1 MKHIRIGITLL
12 LMTMLSFMGQAQDTV
27 RMSLRGCIDY
37 ALAHSAE
44 VRIQQADCRDAQIA
58 RREAILNAFT
68 PSISGSTYAYSN
80 FGRSIDPETNTYST
94 VTSFHNGYSLSAGIM
109 LFNGFQAVN
118 NLKVT
123 KIAEQMG
130 LTKQQQV
137 EDRLRLAVIEAYCNV
152 LYYTELGN
160 VIRAQVSTA
169 EKSMLSAQRQYEL
182 GQKSYSD
189 VLHTKAELSDREY
202 QLTICSNQLDNAYIT
217 LTDIMLYDNKKVLNI
232 DLEWPDSLSE
242 ETASGSE
249 FEASRAMQAVGKLP
263 RVIIA
268 NGELETAR
276 IALKTA
282 KWRLLPSL
290 SLYGGWSST
299 YFTYPGKAGYVP
311 APYWHQIGNNGGE
324 YVQLSLSIPIY
335 DRLSQQSEIAR
346 RRNAL
351 DRAEARRE
359 QAQHEADAE
368 VRRAIADRDG
378 AAEALRQAEQHA
390 TLQQELYALSTKQ
403 FEQGL
408 TSAVEY
414 QTVADNHLNA
424 TAEYLH
430 ARLTYF
436 VKCEVVRYYARLINE
451 E

>member
-1 MKHIRIGITLL
+1 MM
-12 LMTMLSFMGQAQDTV
+12 LMTALSFAGQAQDTV
-27 RMSLRGCIDY
+27 RMTLRECISY

-44 VRIQQADCRDAQIA
+44 VRLQQADCRDAQIA
-58 RREAILNAFT
+58 RREAILRAFT
-68 PSISGSTYAYSN
+68 PTVSGDAYAYSN

-94 VTSFHNGYSLSAGIM
+94 VTSFHNGYSLSAGIT

-118 NLKVT
+118 NLKIT
-123 KIAEQMG
+123 KIAEQTG

-137 EDRLRLAVIEAYCNV
+137 EDRLRLAVMEAYCNV
-152 LYYTELGN
+152 LYYTELCN
-160 VIRAQVSTA
+160 AIRSQVNTA

-202 QLTICSNQLDNAYIT
+202 QLTICSNHLNDAYII
-217 LTDIMLYDNKKVLNI
+217 LTDLMLYDNKKVLNI
-232 DLEWPDSLSE
+232 AMEWP
-242 ETASGSE
+242 ETLFGE
-249 FEASRAMQAVGKLP
+249 TGDEAARAMQAVGKLP
-263 RVIIA
+263 RVVIA

-299 YFTYPGKAGYVP
+299 YFTYPGRTGYVP
-311 APYWHQIGNNGGE
+311 APYWRQISDNGGE

-351 DRAEARRE
+351 DRAEVRRE
-359 QAQHEADAE
+359 QAMHEADAE
-368 VRRAIADRDG
+368 VRRAITDRAG
-378 AAEALRQAEQHA
+378 AAEALRQSEQHA
-390 TLQQELYALSTKQ
+390 ALQQELYALSLKQ

-408 TSAVEY
+408 ISAIEY

-436 VKCEVVRYYARLINE
+436 VKCEVVRYYAGLLISN
-451 E
+451 

>member
-1 MKHIRIGITLL
+1 MWIIMM
-12 LMTMLSFMGQAQDTV
+12 LMTVLSFTAHAQDTV
-27 RMSLRGCIDY
+27 RMTLRECMSY

-44 VRIQQADCRDAQIA
+44 VRLQQADCRDAQIS
-58 RREAILNAFT
+58 RREAILRAFT
-68 PSISGSTYAYSN
+68 PTVSGDAYAYSN

-94 VTSFHNGYSLSAGIM
+94 VTSFHNGYGLSAGIM

-118 NLKVT
+118 NLKIT
-123 KIAEQMG
+123 KIAEQSG

-137 EDRLRLAVIEAYCNV
+137 EDRLCLAVMEAYCNV
-152 LYYTELGN
+152 LYYTELSN
-160 VIRAQVSTA
+160 AIRAQVNTA
-169 EKSMLSAQRQYEL
+169 EKAMLFAQRQYDL

-202 QLTICSNQLDNAYIT
+202 QLTVCSNHLNDAYIT
-217 LTDIMLYDNKKVLNI
+217 LTDIMLYDNQKVLNI
-232 DLEWPDSLSE
+232 DMEWPDSMFGATS
-242 ETASGSE
+242 SGNE
-249 FEASRAMQAVGKLP
+249 DEAARAMQAVTRLP

-268 NGELETAR
+268 NGEYETAR
-276 IALKTA
+276 IALRTA

-299 YFTYPGKAGYVP
+299 YFTYPGKTGYVP
-311 APYWHQIGNNGGE
+311 APYWRQIADNGGE
-324 YVQLSLSIPIY
+324 YVQLSLNIPIY
-335 DRLSQQSEIAR
+335 DRFSRQSEIAR
-346 RRNAL
+346 RRNEL

-436 VKCEVVRYYARLINE
+436 VKCEVVRYYAGLLIKN
-451 E
+451 

>member
-1 MKHIRIGITLL
+1 MM
-12 LMTMLSFMGQAQDTV
+12 LMTALSFAGQAQDTV
-27 RMSLRGCIDY
+27 RMTLRECISY

-44 VRIQQADCRDAQIA
+44 VRLQQADCRDAQIA
-58 RREAILNAFT
+58 RREAILRAFT
-68 PSISGSTYAYSN
+68 PTVSGDAYAYSN

-94 VTSFHNGYSLSAGIM
+94 VTSFHNGYSLSAGIT

-118 NLKVT
+118 NLKIT
-123 KIAEQMG
+123 KIAEQTG

-137 EDRLRLAVIEAYCNV
+137 EDRLRLAVMEAYCNV
-152 LYYTELGN
+152 LYYTELCN
-160 VIRAQVSTA
+160 AIRSQVNTA

-202 QLTICSNQLDNAYIT
+202 QLTICSNHLNDAYII
-217 LTDIMLYDNKKVLNI
+217 LTDLMLYDNQKVLNI
-232 DLEWPDSLSE
+232 DLEWPDSFSE
-242 ETASGSE
+242 ETVSGRE

-263 RVIIA
+263 RVVIA

-299 YFTYPGKAGYVP
+299 YFTYPDRTGYVP
-311 APYWHQIGNNGGE
+311 APYWRQISDNGGE

-335 DRLSQQSEIAR
+335 DRLSQQSEIAH

-351 DRAEARRE
+351 DRAEVRRE
-359 QAQHEADAE
+359 QAMHEADAE
-368 VRRAIADRDG
+368 VRRAITDRAG
-378 AAEALRQAEQHA
+378 AAEALRQSEQHA
-390 TLQQELYALSTKQ
+390 ALQQELYALSLKQ

-408 TSAVEY
+408 ISAIEY

-436 VKCEVVRYYARLINE
+436 VKCEVVRYYAGLLISN
-451 E
+451 

>member
-1 MKHIRIGITLL
+1 MMM
-12 LMTMLSFMGQAQDTV
+12 LMFSTAHAQDTV
-27 RMSLRGCIDY
+27 RMTMRECMSY
-37 ALAHSAE
+37 ALEHSAE
-44 VRIQQADCRDAQIA
+44 VRLQQADCRDAQIA
-58 RREAILNAFT
+58 RREAILRAFT
-68 PSISGSTYAYSN
+68 PTVNGDAYAYSN

-94 VTSFHNGYSLSAGIM
+94 VTSFHNGYSLSAGIT

-118 NLKVT
+118 NLKIT
-123 KIAEQMG
+123 KIAEQSG
-130 LTKQQQV
+130 LTKQRQI
-137 EDRLRLAVIEAYCNV
+137 EDRLCLAVMEAYCNV
-152 LYYTELGN
+152 LYYTELCN
-160 VIRAQVSTA
+160 ALRAQVNTA
-169 EKSMLSAQRQYEL
+169 EKAMQSAQRQYEL

-189 VLHTKAELSDREY
+189 VLHTKADFSDREY
-202 QLTICSNQLDNAYIT
+202 QLTICSNHLNDAYIT
-217 LTDIMLYDNKKVLNI
+217 LTDIMLYDNQEILNI
-232 DLEWPDSLSE
+232 DMEWPDSMFGATS
-242 ETASGSE
+242 SDNSD
-249 FEASRAMQAVGKLP
+249 EAARAMQAVARLP

-311 APYWHQIGNNGGE
+311 APYWRQIADNGGE

-335 DRLSQQSEIAR
+335 DRLSRQSEIAR
-346 RRNAL
+346 RRNEY

>member
-1 MKHIRIGITLL
+1 ML
-12 LMTMLSFMGQAQDTV
+12 LMTMLAFMGHAQDTV
-27 RMSLRGCIDY
+27 RMTMRECVSY

-44 VRIQQADCRDAQIA
+44 VRLQQADCRDAQIA
-58 RREAILNAFT
+58 RREAILRAFT
-68 PSISGSTYAYSN
+68 PTVSGDAYAYSN

-94 VTSFHNGYSLSAGIM
+94 VTSFHNGYGLSAGIA
-109 LFNGFQAVN
+109 LFIGFQAVN
-118 NLKVT
+118 NLKIT
-123 KIAEQMG
+123 KIAEQSG
-130 LTKQQQV
+130 LTKQQQI
-137 EDRLRLAVIEAYCNV
+137 EDRLCLAVMEAYCNV

-160 VIRAQVSTA
+160 ALRAQVNTA
-169 EKSMLSAQRQYEL
+169 EKAMQSAQRQYDL
-182 GQKSYSD
+182 GQKPYSD
-189 VLHTKAELSDREY
+189 VLHTQAELSDREY
-202 QLTICSNQLDNAYIT
+202 QLTICSNHLNDAYIT
-217 LTDIMLYDNKKVLNI
+217 LTDIMLYDNQKVLSI
-232 DLEWPDSLSE
+232 DMEWPDSMFGATS
-242 ETASGSE
+242 SGNE
-249 FEASRAMQAVGKLP
+249 DEAARAMQAVGQLP

-311 APYWHQIGNNGGE
+311 APYWRQIADNGGE

-335 DRLSQQSEIAR
+335 DRFSRQSEIAR
-346 RRNAL
+346 RRNEL

-390 TLQQELYALSTKQ
+390 TLQQELYTLSTKQ

-436 VKCEVVRYYARLINE
+436 VKCEVVRYYAGLINYE
-451 E
+451 

>member
-1 MKHIRIGITLL
+1 
-12 LMTMLSFMGQAQDTV
+12 
-27 RMSLRGCIDY
+27 
-37 ALAHSAE
+37 
-44 VRIQQADCRDAQIA
+44 
-58 RREAILNAFT
+58 
-68 PSISGSTYAYSN
+68 
-80 FGRSIDPETNTYST
+80 
-94 VTSFHNGYSLSAGIM
+94 M

-335 DRLSQQSEIAR
+335 DRLSQQSEIVR

-359 QAQHEADAE
+359 QAMHEADAE

-378 AAEALRQAEQHA
+378 AAEALQQAEHHA
-390 TLQQELYALSTKQ
+390 VLQQELYTLSTRQ

-408 TSAVEY
+408 ISAIEY
-414 QTVADNHLNA
+414 QTVADNHLSA

-436 VKCEVVRYYARLINE
+436 VTCEVVRYYAGLLMKN
-451 E
+451 

>member
-1 MKHIRIGITLL
+1 
-12 LMTMLSFMGQAQDTV
+12 MTMRECVS
-27 RMSLRGCIDY
+27 Y

-44 VRIQQADCRDAQIA
+44 VRLQQADCRDAQIA
-58 RREAILNAFT
+58 RREAILRAFT
-68 PSISGSTYAYSN
+68 PTVSGDAYAYSN

-94 VTSFHNGYSLSAGIM
+94 VTSFHNGYGLSAGIT

-118 NLKVT
+118 NLKIT
-123 KIAEQMG
+123 KIAEQSG
-130 LTKQQQV
+130 LTKQQQI
-137 EDRLRLAVIEAYCNV
+137 EDRLCLAVMEAYCNV

-160 VIRAQVSTA
+160 ALRAQVNTA
-169 EKSMLSAQRQYEL
+169 EKAMQSAQRQYDL
-182 GQKSYSD
+182 GQKPYSD
-189 VLHTKAELSDREY
+189 VLHTQAELSDRKY
-202 QLTICSNQLDNAYIT
+202 QLTICSNHLNDAYIT
-217 LTDIMLYDNKKVLNI
+217 LTDVMLYDNQKVLSI
-232 DLEWPDSLSE
+232 DMEWPDSMFGATS
-242 ETASGSE
+242 SSNSD
-249 FEASRAMQAVGKLP
+249 EAARAMQAVARLP

-268 NGELETAR
+268 NGEYETAR

-311 APYWHQIGNNGGE
+311 APYWRQIADNGGE

-335 DRLSQQSEIAR
+335 DRLSRQSEIAR
-346 RRNAL
+346 RRNEY

-390 TLQQELYALSTKQ
+390 TLQQELYALSTRQ

-408 TSAVEY
+408 ISAIEY

-436 VKCEVVRYYARLINE
+436 MKCEVVRYYAGLIN
-451 E
+451 

>member
-1 MKHIRIGITLL
+1 MM
-12 LMTMLSFMGQAQDTV
+12 LMTVLSFTANAQDTV
-27 RMSLRGCIDY
+27 RMTMRECMSY
-37 ALAHSAE
+37 ALEHSAE
-44 VRIQQADCRDAQIA
+44 VRLQQADCRDAQIA
-58 RREAILNAFT
+58 RREAILRAFT
-68 PSISGSTYAYSN
+68 PTVSGDAYAYSN

-94 VTSFHNGYSLSAGIM
+94 VTSFHNGYSLSAGIT

-118 NLKVT
+118 NMKIT
-123 KIAEQMG
+123 KLSEQMG
-130 LTKQQQV
+130 QTKQQQV
-137 EDRLRLAVIEAYCNV
+137 EDRLCLSVMEAYCNV
-152 LYYTELGN
+152 FYYTELCN
-160 VIRAQVSTA
+160 AIRAQVNTA
-169 EKSMLSAQRQYEL
+169 EKAMLSAQRQYDL

-202 QLTICSNQLDNAYIT
+202 QLVVCRNYLSNAYIT
-217 LTDIMLYDNKKVLNI
+217 LTDIMLYDNQKVLNI
-232 DLEWPDSLSE
+232 NMEWPESLFGESE
-242 ETASGSE
+242 D
-249 FEASRAMQAVGKLP
+249 EAARAMQAVDRLP

-290 SLYGGWSST
+290 SLSGGWSST

-311 APYWHQIGNNGGE
+311 APYWRQIADNGGE
-324 YVQLSLSIPIY
+324 YVQLSLNIPIY
-335 DRLSQQSEIAR
+335 DRFSRQSEIAR
-346 RRNAL
+346 RRNEL
-351 DRAEARRE
+351 DRAEVRRE

-378 AAEALRQAEQHA
+378 AAEAMRQAEQHA

-430 ARLTYF
+430 ARLMYF

>member
-1 MKHIRIGITLL
+1 MLL
-12 LMTMLSFMGQAQDTV
+12 TTMLSFTGHAQDTV
-27 RMSLRGCIDY
+27 RMSLRECIDY

-44 VRIQQADCRDAQIA
+44 VRMQQADCRDAQLA
-58 RREAILNAFT
+58 RRNAILDAFT

>member
-1 MKHIRIGITLL
+1 
-12 LMTMLSFMGQAQDTV
+12 MLSFTGHAQDTV
-27 RMSLRGCIDY
+27 RMSLRECIDY

-44 VRIQQADCRDAQIA
+44 VRLQQADCRDAQLA
-58 RREAILNAFT
+58 RRNAILDAFT
-68 PSISGSTYAYSN
+68 PYVSGSTYAYSN

-137 EDRLRLAVIEAYCNV
+137 EDRLRLAVMEAYCNV

-169 EKSMLSAQRQYEL
+169 EKSMLSVQRQYEL

-202 QLTICSNQLDNAYIT
+202 QLTICSNHLNNAYIT

-242 ETASGSE
+242 ETVSGSE
-249 FEASRAMQAVGKLP
+249 FEASRAMQAVGQLP

-299 YFTYPGKAGYVP
+299 YFTYPGRTGYESV
-311 APYWHQIGNNGGE
+311 PYWRQIGNNGGE

-359 QAQHEADAE
+359 QAMHEADAE

-378 AAEALRQAEQHA
+378 AAEALQQAEHHA
-390 TLQQELYALSTKQ
+390 ALQQELYTLSTRQ

-408 TSAVEY
+408 ISAIEY

-436 VKCEVVRYYARLINE
+436 VKCEVVRYYAGLIN
-451 E
+451 

>member
-1 MKHIRIGITLL
+1 MLL
-12 LMTMLSFMGQAQDTV
+12 TTMLSFTGHAQDTV
-27 RMSLRGCIDY
+27 RMSLRECIDY
-37 ALAHSAE
+37 ALAHSAD
-44 VRIQQADCRDAQIA
+44 VRMQQADCRDAQLA
-58 RREAILNAFT
+58 RRNAILDAFT

-123 KIAEQMG
+123 KIAEQTG

-242 ETASGSE
+242 ETVSGSE
-249 FEASRAMQAVGKLP
+249 FEASRAMQAAGRLP

-268 NGELETAR
+268 NGEYETAR

-311 APYWHQIGNNGGE
+311 APYWRQIADNGGE

-335 DRLSQQSEIAR
+335 DRLSRQSEIAR
-346 RRNAL
+346 RRNEY

-378 AAEALRQAEQHA
+378 AAEALQQAEHHA
-390 TLQQELYALSTKQ
+390 ALQQELYTLSTRQ

-408 TSAVEY
+408 ISAIEY

-436 VKCEVVRYYARLINE
+436 VKCEVVRYYAGLIN
-451 E
+451 

>member
-1 MKHIRIGITLL
+1 ML
-12 LMTMLSFMGQAQDTV
+12 LMTTITFVVYAQDTV
-27 RMSLRGCIDY
+27 RMTMRECVSY
-37 ALAHSAE
+37 ALEHSAE
-44 VRIQQADCRDAQIA
+44 VRLQQADCRDAQIA
-58 RREAILNAFT
+58 RREAILRAFT
-68 PSISGSTYAYSN
+68 PTVSGDAYAYSN

-94 VTSFHNGYSLSAGIM
+94 VTSFHNGYSLSAGIT

-118 NLKVT
+118 NMKIT
-123 KIAEQMG
+123 KLSEQMG
-130 LTKQQQV
+130 QTKQQQV
-137 EDRLRLAVIEAYCNV
+137 EDRLCLSVMEAYCNV
-152 LYYTELGN
+152 LYYTELCN
-160 VIRAQVSTA
+160 AIRAQVNTA
-169 EKSMLSAQRQYEL
+169 EKAMQSAQRQYDL

-202 QLTICSNQLDNAYIT
+202 QLIVCSNHLSDACIT
-217 LTDIMLYDNKKVLNI
+217 LTDIMLFDNKKVLNI
-232 DLEWPDSLSE
+232 DMEWPESLFGESE
-242 ETASGSE
+242 D
-249 FEASRAMQAVGKLP
+249 EAVRAMQAVDRLP

-299 YFTYPGKAGYVP
+299 YFTYPGKTGYVP
-311 APYWHQIGNNGGE
+311 APYWRQIADNGGE
-324 YVQLSLSIPIY
+324 YVQLSLNIPIY
-335 DRLSQQSEIAR
+335 DRFSRQSEIAR
-346 RRNAL
+346 RRNEL

-390 TLQQELYALSTKQ
+390 ALQQELYALSTKQ

>member
-1 MKHIRIGITLL
+1 MMM
-12 LMTMLSFMGQAQDTV
+12 LMFSTAHAQNTV
-27 RMSLRGCIDY
+27 RMTLRECVSY

-44 VRIQQADCRDAQIA
+44 VRLQQADCRDAQIA
-58 RREAILNAFT
+58 RREAILRAFT
-68 PSISGSTYAYSN
+68 PTVSGDAYAYSN

-94 VTSFHNGYSLSAGIM
+94 VTSFHNGYSLSAGIT

-118 NLKVT
+118 NLKIT
-123 KIAEQMG
+123 KIAEQSG
-130 LTKQQQV
+130 LTKQQQI
-137 EDRLRLAVIEAYCNV
+137 EDRLCLAVMEAYCNV

-160 VIRAQVSTA
+160 VLRAQVNTA
-169 EKSMLSAQRQYEL
+169 EKAMQSAQRQYDL
-182 GQKSYSD
+182 GQKPYSD
-189 VLHTKAELSDREY
+189 VLHTQAELSDREY
-202 QLTICSNQLDNAYIT
+202 QLTICSNHLNDAYIT
-217 LTDIMLYDNKKVLNI
+217 LTDVMLYDNQKVLSI
-232 DLEWPDSLSE
+232 DMEWPDSMFGATS
-242 ETASGSE
+242 SGNLD
-249 FEASRAMQAVGKLP
+249 EAARAMQAAGRLP

-268 NGELETAR
+268 NGEYETAR

-299 YFTYPGKAGYVP
+299 YFTYPGKTGYVP
-311 APYWHQIGNNGGE
+311 APYWRQIADNGGE
-324 YVQLSLSIPIY
+324 YVQLSLNIPIY
-335 DRLSQQSEIAR
+335 DRFSRQSEIAR
-346 RRNAL
+346 RRNEL
-351 DRAEARRE
+351 DRAEVRRE

-436 VKCEVVRYYARLINE
+436 VKCEVVRYYSGLLMKN
-451 E
+451 

>member
-1 MKHIRIGITLL
+1 MM
-12 LMTMLSFMGQAQDTV
+12 LMTVLSFTAHAQDSV
-27 RMSLRGCIDY
+27 RMTMRECVSY
-37 ALAHSAE
+37 ALEHSAE
-44 VRIQQADCRDAQIA
+44 VRLQQADCRDAQIA
-58 RREAILNAFT
+58 HREAILRAFT
-68 PSISGSTYAYSN
+68 PTVSGDAYAYSN

-94 VTSFHNGYSLSAGIM
+94 VTSFHNGYGLSAGIT

-118 NLKVT
+118 NLKIT
-123 KIAEQMG
+123 KIAEQSG
-130 LTKQQQV
+130 LTKQQQI
-137 EDRLRLAVIEAYCNV
+137 EDRLCLAVMEAYCNV
-152 LYYTELGN
+152 LYYTELCN
-160 VIRAQVSTA
+160 AIRAQVNTA
-169 EKSMLSAQRQYEL
+169 EKAMLSAQRQYDL

-202 QLTICSNQLDNAYIT
+202 QLTICSNHLNDAYIT
-217 LTDIMLYDNKKVLNI
+217 LTDVMLYDNQKVLSI
-232 DLEWPDSLSE
+232 DMEWPDSMFGATS
-242 ETASGSE
+242 SGNLD
-249 FEASRAMQAVGKLP
+249 EAAWAMQAAGRLP

-268 NGELETAR
+268 NGEYETAR

-311 APYWHQIGNNGGE
+311 APYWRQIADNGGE

-335 DRLSQQSEIAR
+335 DRLSRQSEIAR
-346 RRNAL
+346 RRNEY

-408 TSAVEY
+408 ISAVEY

-436 VKCEVVRYYARLINE
+436 VKCEVVRYYAGLLIKN
-451 E
+451 

>member
-1 MKHIRIGITLL
+1 MLL
-12 LMTMLSFMGQAQDTV
+12 TTMLTFIAHAQDTV
-27 RMSLRGCIDY
+27 RMTMRECVSY

-169 EKSMLSAQRQYEL
+169 EKAMLSAQRQYEL

-217 LTDIMLYDNKKVLNI
+217 LTDIMLYD
-232 DLEWPDSLSE
+232 
-242 ETASGSE
+242 T
-249 FEASRAMQAVGKLP
+249 
-263 RVIIA
+263 
-268 NGELETAR
+268 
-276 IALKTA
+276 
-282 KWRLLPSL
+282 
-290 SLYGGWSST
+290 
-299 YFTYPGKAGYVP
+299 
-311 APYWHQIGNNGGE
+311 
-324 YVQLSLSIPIY
+324 
-335 DRLSQQSEIAR
+335 
-346 RRNAL
+346 
-351 DRAEARRE
+351 
-359 QAQHEADAE
+359 
-368 VRRAIADRDG
+368 
-378 AAEALRQAEQHA
+378 
-390 TLQQELYALSTKQ
+390 
-403 FEQGL
+403 
-408 TSAVEY
+408 
-414 QTVADNHLNA
+414 
-424 TAEYLH
+424 
-430 ARLTYF
+430 
-436 VKCEVVRYYARLINE
+436 
-451 E
+451 

>member
-1 MKHIRIGITLL
+1 MM
-12 LMTMLSFMGQAQDTV
+12 LMTALSFAGQAQDTV
-27 RMSLRGCIDY
+27 RMTLRECISY

-44 VRIQQADCRDAQIA
+44 VRLQQADCRDAQIA
-58 RREAILNAFT
+58 RREAILRAFT
-68 PSISGSTYAYSN
+68 PTVSGDAYAYSN

-94 VTSFHNGYSLSAGIM
+94 VTSFHNGYSLSAGIT

-118 NLKVT
+118 NLKIT
-123 KIAEQMG
+123 KIAEQTG

-137 EDRLRLAVIEAYCNV
+137 EDRLRLAVMEAYCNV
-152 LYYTELGN
+152 LYYTELCN
-160 VIRAQVSTA
+160 AIRSQVNTA

-202 QLTICSNQLDNAYIT
+202 QLTICSNHLNDAYII
-217 LTDIMLYDNKKVLNI
+217 LTDLMLYDNQKVLNI
-232 DLEWPDSLSE
+232 DLEWPDSFSE
-242 ETASGSE
+242 ETVSGRE
-249 FEASRAMQAVGKLP
+249 FEAYRAMQAVGKLP
-263 RVIIA
+263 RVVIA

-299 YFTYPGKAGYVP
+299 YFTYPGRTGYVP
-311 APYWHQIGNNGGE
+311 APYWRQISDNGGE

-351 DRAEARRE
+351 DRAEVRRE
-359 QAQHEADAE
+359 QAMHEADAE
-368 VRRAIADRDG
+368 VRRAITDRAG
-378 AAEALRQAEQHA
+378 AAEALRQSEQHA
-390 TLQQELYALSTKQ
+390 ALQQELYALSLKQ

-408 TSAVEY
+408 ISAIEY

-436 VKCEVVRYYARLINE
+436 VKCEVVRYYAGLLISN
-451 E
+451 

>member
-1 MKHIRIGITLL
+1 MLL
-12 LMTMLSFMGQAQDTV
+12 TTMLSFTGHAQDTV
-27 RMSLRGCIDY
+27 RMSLRECIDY

-44 VRIQQADCRDAQIA
+44 VRLQQADCRDAQLA
-58 RREAILNAFT
+58 RRNAILDAFT
-68 PSISGSTYAYSN
+68 PYVSGSTYAYSN

-137 EDRLRLAVIEAYCNV
+137 EDRLRLAVMEAYCNV

-169 EKSMLSAQRQYEL
+169 EKSMLSVQRQYEL

-202 QLTICSNQLDNAYIT
+202 QLTICSNHLNNAYIT

-242 ETASGSE
+242 ETVSGSE
-249 FEASRAMQAVGKLP
+249 FEASRAMQAVGQLP

-299 YFTYPGKAGYVP
+299 YFTYPGRTGYESV
-311 APYWHQIGNNGGE
+311 PYWRQIGNNGGE

-359 QAQHEADAE
+359 QAMHEADAE

-378 AAEALRQAEQHA
+378 AAEALQQAEHHA
-390 TLQQELYALSTKQ
+390 ALQQELYTLSTRQ

-408 TSAVEY
+408 ISAIEY

-436 VKCEVVRYYARLINE
+436 VKCEVVRYYAGLIN
-451 E
+451 